1 MLDKL
6 WIYTNYDCNLAC
18 TYCVAESHPRAARR
32 GLDLKTVMRL
42 VDEAVPLGFQRIL
55 LTGGEPFILDD
66 IFAMIIYASARVP
79 TTVLTNGL
87 LLQGR
92 RLARLSEAASPN
104 LTVQVSLDGARAEH
118 HDPYRGA
125 GAWRGAVDAIERLLE
140 GGFRVRIATT
150 VTPANADHLEEL
162 RAFCDSLGIAGED
175 HVVRP
180 LARRGFA
187 TEGDEIEVRDL
198 VPELTATSRGIF
210 WHPIASPG
218 SADMLVAADLFPLAD
233 AVAEIGRLL
242 AGYAADKSGQPRCV
256 T

>member
-6 WIYTNYDCNLAC
+6 WLYTNYDCNLAC
-18 TYCVAESHPRAARR
+18 TYCVAESHPRALRR
-32 GLDLKTVMRL
+32 GLDLPSVTHL
-42 VDEAVPLGFQRIL
+42 VDEAVPLGFERIL

-66 IFAMIIYASARVP
+66 IYSMIEYASAHLP

-87 LLQGR
+87 LLRGR
-92 RLARLSEAASPN
+92 RLARLLEVNGPA
-104 LTVQVSLDGARAEH
+104 LTVQVSLDGARPEH

-125 GAWRGAVDAIERLLE
+125 GTWHGTVEAIGRLLDS
-140 GGFRVRIATT
+140 GLRLRIATT
-150 VTPANADHLEEL
+150 VTPANAEHIDEL
-162 RAFCDSLGIAGED
+162 HAFRRSLGIADQD

-187 TEGDEIEVRDL
+187 TEGDEIDVREI
-198 VPELTATSRGIF
+198 VPEVTATSRGIF

-233 AVAEIGRLL
+233 AVAEIERLVS
-242 AGYAADKSGQPRCV
+242 AYAAARSDKPRCV